1 MRCLAK
7 LLGAGSLLLMVSCTG
22 TPVPGEAEARADVD
36 ATSRAYRPDDG
47 LPPLPA
53 LISTSPPADFVRYAC
68 LRSPDVASRFYAWRA
83 AVEEITVVR
92 SLPDPAISFGADLGS
107 MLSALT
113 PALSATFPPSGR
125 LRWAGEAQRQLA
137 LAERTSFEAALVG
150 TAAETW
156 SIYHEVLLVERTLG
170 INREIDRLLA
180 DFEDIVGIQLQVAR
194 VTQQDLFRVQI
205 ERDEIKN
212 DIRTL
217 EDTRTVLAA
226 RLRRVL
232 GIPAEEPDPPFP
244 TQEPAIESTMPD
256 KDLLAELLESN
267 PDLRARKALVLE
279 AQALVELARSTGGS
293 EVMLKGSVNAIS
305 PVVFSPE
312 ISISLPI
319 WEDKIA
325 ATIAGAAARR
335 RAVESDL
342 DAARLAR
349 ILDLAQWLFLW
360 RDAGRRL
367 DLIRDR
373 QLPKAVAALD
383 VARTSYANGKTDI
396 TALLDAERSVRS
408 FKLTEARAKSERE
421 SAWARVVYQLL
432 GRPPVTF
439 TSNTPTEGERK

>member
-1 MRCLAK
+1 MQRLPRW
-7 LLGAGSLLLMVSCTG
+7 LGVGFLWMMVSCAG
-22 TPVPGEAEARADVD
+22 TPVPGEAAARADVE
-36 ATSRAYRPDDG
+36 ATSRAYRPNDD
-47 LPPLPA
+47 LPPLPE

-68 LRSPDVASRFYAWRA
+68 LRSPDVAARFYAWRA
-83 AVEEITVVR
+83 AVEEITVAR
-92 SLPDPAISFGADLGS
+92 SLPDPVLSFGADLGS

-137 LAERTSFEAALVG
+137 LAERTSFEAALVE

-156 SIYHEVLLVERTLG
+156 SVYHEVLLVERTLG
-170 INREIDRLLA
+170 INREIDQLLA

-194 VTQQDLFRVQI
+194 VTQQDLLRVQI
-205 ERDEIKN
+205 EREEVKNEIRSL
-212 DIRTL
+212 D
-217 EDTRTVLAA
+217 DTRTVLAA

-232 GIPAEEPDPPFP
+232 GIPAGEPDPPFP
-244 TQEPAIESTMPD
+244 SQDPAVESSMPD
-256 KDLLAELLESN
+256 NDLLAELLESN
-267 PDLRARKALVLE
+267 PELRARKALVLE
-279 AQALVELARSTGGS
+279 AQSLVELARSTGGS
-293 EVMLKGSVNAIS
+293 EVMLKTGVNAIS

-312 ISISLPI
+312 ISFSLPI

-335 RAVESDL
+335 RGAESDL
-342 DAARLAR
+342 DSARLAR
-349 ILDLAQWLFLW
+349 VLDLAQWMFLW

-373 QLPKAVAALD
+373 QLPKAVAALE
-383 VARTSYANGKTDI
+383 VARASYSNSKTDI

-408 FKLTEARAKSERE
+408 FKLTEARARSERE

-439 TSNTPTEGERK
+439 TSNAPKEGERK